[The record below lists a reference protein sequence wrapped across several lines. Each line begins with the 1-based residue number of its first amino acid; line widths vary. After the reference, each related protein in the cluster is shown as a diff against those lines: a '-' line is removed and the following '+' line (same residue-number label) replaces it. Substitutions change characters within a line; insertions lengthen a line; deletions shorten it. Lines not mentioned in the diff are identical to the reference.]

1 MTAEA
6 AEVAFLFDVDNT
18 LFDNDRFQE
27 DLRDELTRSFGDATC
42 RRYWAIFEE
51 LRQALGYA
59 DYLGALQGLRREN
72 LREPKLPAMA
82 NWLLDYPFADHL
94 YPGALEAVAHIR
106 QWGAAAILSDGDA
119 VFQPHKIERSGL
131 WRAFDGQ
138 VMIYVHKELELD
150 DVARRRPASRYV
162 LIDDKLRILDAV
174 KANWGDKVVTVFPKQ
189 GHYALDPAIVDLP
202 RPDIEIADI
211 ADLLKFDAAAFKRA

>member
-1 MTAEA
+1 MPIISAPCKACA
-6 AEVAFLFDVDNT
+6 AKI
-18 LFDNDRFQE
+18 
-27 DLRDELTRSFGDATC
+27 
-42 RRYWAIFEE
+42 W
-51 LRQALGYA
+51 
-59 DYLGALQGLRREN
+59 
-72 LREPKLPAMA
+72 REPKLPAMA

-119 VFQPHKIERSGL
+119 VFQPHKIARSGL

-174 KANWGDKVVTVFPKQ
+174 KATWGDKVVTVFPKQ